1 MYFLPHTG
9 MRQRGFTLIELSIVL
24 LVVALL
30 LGTVLTPIATQFRI
44 RETREAQEQIEIV
57 RQALIGFAQSQ
68 GRLPCP
74 DTDRDGLENGTGPG
88 CGNTNGFLP
97 YATIG
102 LPATDPWGHLYV
114 YRVAAEFTNTVIPG
128 TPCVGTG
135 VGDNLLGLCDN
146 GNITVFTRGDDPLT
160 AAIEGKSQNN
170 YATTAAA
177 VIVSFGPNGFCGTN
191 TDGVQRP
198 PPAGACGVLTA
209 AVDESEN
216 TDANGTFVSRTYTGG
231 GAGCDDSTEGSLFC
245 EFDDMVVWIPTS
257 LLLGKLIEAGQL
269 P

>member
-1 MYFLPHTG
+1 
-9 MRQRGFTLIELSIVL
+9 MREMPSQSSRQYGFTLIEIAFVL
-24 LVVALL
+24 LIVALL
-30 LGTVLTPIATQFRI
+30 LGAILTPLATQYRI
-44 RETREAQEQIEIV
+44 RETREAQQQIEVV
-57 RQALIGFAQSQ
+57 RQALYGFAQTQ

-114 YRVAAEFTNTVIPG
+114 YRVATEFTNTAA
-128 TPCVGTG
+128 TG
-135 VGDNLLGLCDN
+135 AACGGAGDSQLGLCDT
-146 GNITVFTRGDDPLT
+146 GNITISTRGDDPGT
-160 AAIEGKSQNN
+160 AGIQNKFAVN

-177 VIVSFGPNGFCGTN
+177 VLVSFVPNGYCGTN
-191 TDGVQRP
+191 TDGTVTP
-198 PPAGACGVLTA
+198 PPAGTCGTGVAT
-209 AVDESEN
+209 VDESEN
-216 TDANGTFVSRTYTGG
+216 ADADGIFVSRTYAAG
-231 GAGCDDSTEGSLFC
+231 GAVCDDTDEAVLFC
-245 EFDDMVVWIPTS
+245 EFDDLVLWIPSS